1 MGCEVPINKGNDT
14 TDLRC
19 KRDEGQ
25 LLRGAYLDAF
35 ARLEMS
41 VADRLAELGRKTKTG
56 TAFGQ
61 RLEYLANERE
71 QFADTGKFDER
82 ITAVKRLN
90 DVRTDLVHSVLTVI
104 VHYNG
109 SRAID
114 YWFGFQNACQKDKVV
129 RTMTIDDIRA
139 ITRETNKLAKQIRQQ
154 QLKATTQAAPA
165 SASVPAAQ
173 PTPQ

>member
-1 MGCEVPINKGNDT
+1 MGCEIPISKAEDT
-14 TDLRC
+14 ADLRC

-41 VADRLAELGRKTKTG
+41 VADRLAELGRKPKTG
-56 TAFGQ
+56 MAFGL
-61 RLEYLANERE
+61 RLEYLANARER
-71 QFADTGKFDER
+71 FADPVKLDER
-82 ITAVKRLN
+82 IDAVKRLN

-114 YWFGFQNACQKDKVV
+114 YWFGFQNACQKDKMF
-129 RTMTIDDIRA
+129 RTMTIDDLRA

-154 QLKATTQAAPA
+154 QLKATTPAAPA
-165 SASVPAAQ
+165 SASA
-173 PTPQ
+173 